1 MLGSF
6 LVGTLGGVS
15 TRSSILTVDIGGA
28 EARADLRTPGG
39 LGLYRYGFCS
49 LESRLVRRLLRP
61 GDVFVDGGANVGL
74 LSLVGA
80 AAVGGSGRVL
90 ACEPAPETMVLL
102 KANADVNR
110 FRGLECHQVALADQP
125 GTARFV
131 VFEAGSGVASFA
143 PAAAGGK
150 EVEVPV
156 TTLDNLT
163 SMHGDRVALVKLD
176 IEGAEVLALRGA
188 AKLIARA
195 APLFLVEVEPE
206 HLARQSF
213 SVEDLH
219 HALAP
224 HGYEAYA
231 IGPAGEI

>member
-1 MLGSF
+1 
-6 LVGTLGGVS
+6 
-15 TRSSILTVDIGGA
+15 
-28 EARADLRTPGG
+28 
-39 LGLYRYGFCS
+39 
-49 LESRLVRRLLRP
+49 
-61 GDVFVDGGANVGL
+61 
-74 LSLVGA
+74 
-80 AAVGGSGRVL
+80 
-90 ACEPAPETMVLL
+90 MVLL

-156 TTLDNLT
+156 TTLDDLT

-231 IGPAGEI
+231 IGPAGQVSKLSRPWFPPDPSSPNLLFASPARADRLLALPNAVAG